1 MDTNNIDPIEEDL
14 LAGIELETAIE
25 QIIEATSTCKPYTTN
40 CKPYTTKPVKLDMSE
55 INWKKKTMNKSY
67 SYEHDDIMNHKLTEQ
82 INGLW
87 QKIKTM
93 ESNLK
98 YYADALELQNKIIRS
113 LEQQIK
119 AQQND
124 NILEINDRLDDIE
137 SRLNLIDE

>member
-1 MDTNNIDPIEEDL
+1 
-14 LAGIELETAIE
+14 
-25 QIIEATSTCKPYTTN
+25 
-40 CKPYTTKPVKLDMSE
+40 MSD
-55 INWKKKTMNKSY
+55 INWEHKTMNKSY
-67 SYEHDDIMNHKLTEQ
+67 NYTYDESMSHKLTEQ

>member
-1 MDTNNIDPIEEDL
+1 MCMDKNQTDPILEEDL
-14 LAGIELETAIE
+14 LADIDLEIESVIKEEIKKA
-25 QIIEATSTCKPYTTN
+25 AYK
-40 CKPYTTKPVKLDMSE
+40 TKPVKLDMSD
-55 INWKKKTMNKSY
+55 INWEHKTMNKSY
-67 SYEHDDIMNHKLTEQ
+67 NYTYDESMSHKLTEQ

>member
-1 MDTNNIDPIEEDL
+1 MCMDKNQTDPILEEDL
-14 LAGIELETAIE
+14 LADIDIEIE
-25 QIIEATSTCKPYTTN
+25 SVIKEEIKKAAYK
-40 CKPYTTKPVKLDMSE
+40 TKPVKLDMSE
-55 INWKKKTMNKSY
+55 IDWKNKTMNKSY
-67 SYEHDDIMNHKLTEQ
+67 NYTYDESMSHKLTEQ

>member
-1 MDTNNIDPIEEDL
+1 MCMDTNKIDPIEDDL
-14 LAGIELETAIE
+14 LAGINLE
-25 QIIEATSTCKPYTTN
+25 IEAIKDVTSS

-55 INWKKKTMNKSY
+55 IDWKKKTMNKSY
-67 SYEHDDIMNHKLTEQ
+67 NYSHEDSMGHKFTEQ

-113 LEQQIK
+113 LEEQIK

-124 NILEINDRLDDIE
+124 NIIEINDRLDDIE

>member
-1 MDTNNIDPIEEDL
+1 MDKNKTDPILEEDL
-14 LAGIELETAIE
+14 LADIDLEIDTVIKEEIKKA
-25 QIIEATSTCKPYTTN
+25 AYK
-40 CKPYTTKPVKLDMSE
+40 TKPVKLDMSE
-55 INWKKKTMNKSY
+55 IDWKNKTMNKSY
-67 SYEHDDIMNHKLTEQ
+67 NYTYEDSMGHKVTEQ

-113 LEQQIK
+113 LEEQIK

>member
-1 MDTNNIDPIEEDL
+1 MDKNQTDPILEEDL
-14 LAGIELETAIE
+14 LADIDIEIE
-25 QIIEATSTCKPYTTN
+25 SVIKEEINKSAYK
-40 CKPYTTKPVKLDMSE
+40 TKPVKLDMSE
-55 INWKKKTMNKSY
+55 INWKNKTMNKSY
-67 SYEHDDIMNHKLTEQ
+67 NYTYDESMSHKLTEQ

>member
-1 MDTNNIDPIEEDL
+1 MDTNKTDPILKDDL
-14 LAGIELETAIE
+14 LADIDFEIESVIKEEIKKTVY
-25 QIIEATSTCKPYTTN
+25 K
-40 CKPYTTKPVKLDMSE
+40 TKPVKLDMSD
-55 INWKKKTMNKSY
+55 INWEHKTMNKSY
-67 SYEHDDIMNHKLTEQ
+67 NYTYDESMSHKLTEQ

-98 YYADALELQNKIIRS
+98 YYADALELQNKIIKA
-113 LEQQIK
+113 LEEKIK

>member
-1 MDTNNIDPIEEDL
+1 MDTNKIDPIEEDL

-25 QIIEATSTCKPYTTN
+25 QIKEATST

-55 INWKKKTMNKSY
+55 IDWEHKTMNKSY
-67 SYEHDDIMNHKLTEQ
+67 NYTYEESMSHKVTEQ

-98 YYADALELQNKIIRS
+98 YYSDALELQNKIIRN
-113 LEQQIK
+113 LEEQIK

-124 NILEINDRLDDIE
+124 NIVEINDRLDDIE
-137 SRLNLIDE
+137 SKLNLIDE

>member
-1 MDTNNIDPIEEDL
+1 MCMDKNQTDPILEEDL
-14 LAGIELETAIE
+14 LADIDLEIDTVIKEEIKKA
-25 QIIEATSTCKPYTTN
+25 AYK
-40 CKPYTTKPVKLDMSE
+40 TKPVKLDMSD
-55 INWKKKTMNKSY
+55 INWEHKTMNKSY
-67 SYEHDDIMNHKLTEQ
+67 NYTYDESMSHKLTEQ

>member
-1 MDTNNIDPIEEDL
+1 MDKNQTDPILEEDL
-14 LAGIELETAIE
+14 LADIDIEIE
-25 QIIEATSTCKPYTTN
+25 SVIKEEINKSAYK
-40 CKPYTTKPVKLDMSE
+40 TKPVKLDMSD
-55 INWKKKTMNKSY
+55 INWEHKTMNKSY
-67 SYEHDDIMNHKLTEQ
+67 NYTYDESMSHKLTEQ

-98 YYADALELQNKIIRS
+98 YYADALELQNKIIKS

>member
-1 MDTNNIDPIEEDL
+1 MSMDKNQADPILEEDL
-14 LAGIELETAIE
+14 LADIDLEIDAVIKE
-25 QIIEATSTCKPYTTN
+25 EIKKAAYK
-40 CKPYTTKPVKLDMSE
+40 TKPVKLDMSD
-55 INWKKKTMNKSY
+55 INWEHKTMNKSY
-67 SYEHDDIMNHKLTEQ
+67 NYTFEESMSHKVTEQ

-98 YYADALELQNKIIRS
+98 YYSDALELQNKIIRS
-113 LEQQIK
+113 LEEQIK

-124 NILEINDRLDDIE
+124 NIVEINDRLDDIE

>member
-1 MDTNNIDPIEEDL
+1 MVYNMHMDVNKTDPILKEDL
-14 LAGIELETAIE
+14 LADIDLEIEDVIREEINKA
-25 QIIEATSTCKPYTTN
+25 SYK
-40 CKPYTTKPVKLDMSE
+40 TKPIKLDMSE
-55 INWKKKTMNKSY
+55 IDWNKHKIMNKSY
-67 SYEHDDIMNHKLTEQ
+67 SYEESMSHKFSEQ

-87 QKIKTM
+87 QKIKSM

-98 YYADALELQNKIIRS
+98 YYADALELQNKIIKS
-113 LEQQIK
+113 LEEQIR

>member
-1 MDTNNIDPIEEDL
+1 MCMDKNQTDPILEEDL
-14 LAGIELETAIE
+14 LADIDIEIE
-25 QIIEATSTCKPYTTN
+25 SVIKEEINKSAYK
-40 CKPYTTKPVKLDMSE
+40 TKPVKLDMSE
-55 INWKKKTMNKSY
+55 INWKNKTMNKSY
-67 SYEHDDIMNHKLTEQ
+67 NYTYDESMSHKLTEQ

-98 YYADALELQNKIIRS
+98 YYADALELQNKIIKS

>member
-1 MDTNNIDPIEEDL
+1 
-14 LAGIELETAIE
+14 
-25 QIIEATSTCKPYTTN
+25 
-40 CKPYTTKPVKLDMSE
+40 
-55 INWKKKTMNKSY
+55 
-67 SYEHDDIMNHKLTEQ
+67 
-82 INGLW
+82 
-87 QKIKTM
+87 M

-98 YYADALELQNKIIRS
+98 YYADALELQNKIIKS

>member
-1 MDTNNIDPIEEDL
+1 MCMDKNQTDPILEEDL
-14 LAGIELETAIE
+14 LADIDLEIESVIKEEIKKA
-25 QIIEATSTCKPYTTN
+25 AYK
-40 CKPYTTKPVKLDMSE
+40 TKPVKLDMSE
-55 INWKKKTMNKSY
+55 IDWKNKTMNKSY
-67 SYEHDDIMNHKLTEQ
+67 NYTYDESMSHKLTEQ

>member
-1 MDTNNIDPIEEDL
+1 MCMDKNKTDPILEEDL
-14 LAGIELETAIE
+14 LADIDLEIDTVIKEEIKKA
-25 QIIEATSTCKPYTTN
+25 AYK
-40 CKPYTTKPVKLDMSE
+40 TKPVKLDMSE
-55 INWKKKTMNKSY
+55 IDWKNKTMNKSY
-67 SYEHDDIMNHKLTEQ
+67 NYTYEDSMGHKVTEQ

-113 LEQQIK
+113 LEEQIK

>member
-1 MDTNNIDPIEEDL
+1 MDKNQADPILEEDL
-14 LAGIELETAIE
+14 LADIDLEIDAVIKE
-25 QIIEATSTCKPYTTN
+25 EIKKAAYK
-40 CKPYTTKPVKLDMSE
+40 TKPVKLDMSD
-55 INWKKKTMNKSY
+55 INWEHKTMNKSY
-67 SYEHDDIMNHKLTEQ
+67 NYTFEESMSHKVTEQ

-98 YYADALELQNKIIRS
+98 YYSDALELQNKIIRS
-113 LEQQIK
+113 LEEQIK

-124 NILEINDRLDDIE
+124 NIVEINDRLDDIE

>member
-1 MDTNNIDPIEEDL
+1 MDTNKTDPILEEDL
-14 LAGIELETAIE
+14 LADIDLEIESVIKEEIKKA
-25 QIIEATSTCKPYTTN
+25 AYK
-40 CKPYTTKPVKLDMSE
+40 TKPVKLDMSD
-55 INWKKKTMNKSY
+55 INWEHKTMNKSY
-67 SYEHDDIMNHKLTEQ
+67 NYTYDESMSHKVTEQ

-98 YYADALELQNKIIRS
+98 YYSDTLELQNKIIRN
-113 LEQQIK
+113 LEEQIK

-124 NILEINDRLDDIE
+124 NIVEINDRLDDIE

>member
-1 MDTNNIDPIEEDL
+1 MCMDKNQTDPILEEDL
-14 LAGIELETAIE
+14 LADIDLEIDAVIKE
-25 QIIEATSTCKPYTTN
+25 EIKKAAYK
-40 CKPYTTKPVKLDMSE
+40 TKPVKLDMSD
-55 INWKKKTMNKSY
+55 INWEHKTMNKSY
-67 SYEHDDIMNHKLTEQ
+67 NYTFEESMSHKVTEQ

-98 YYADALELQNKIIRS
+98 YYSDALELQNKIIRS
-113 LEQQIK
+113 LEEQIK

-124 NILEINDRLDDIE
+124 NIVEINDRLDDIE

>member
-1 MDTNNIDPIEEDL
+1 MDTNKIDPIEDDL
-14 LAGIELETAIE
+14 LAGINLE
-25 QIIEATSTCKPYTTN
+25 IEAIKDVTSN

-55 INWKKKTMNKSY
+55 INWKNKTMNKSY
-67 SYEHDDIMNHKLTEQ
+67 NYTYEESIGHKVAEQ

-98 YYADALELQNKIIRS
+98 YYSDALELQNKIIRN
-113 LEQQIK
+113 LEEQIK

-124 NILEINDRLDDIE
+124 NIVEINDRLDDIE

>member
-1 MDTNNIDPIEEDL
+1 MDKNQTDPILEEDL
-14 LAGIELETAIE
+14 LADIDLEIDTVIKEEIKKA
-25 QIIEATSTCKPYTTN
+25 AYK
-40 CKPYTTKPVKLDMSE
+40 TKPVKLDMSE
-55 INWKKKTMNKSY
+55 IDWKNKTMNKSY
-67 SYEHDDIMNHKLTEQ
+67 NYTYDESMSHKLTEQ

>member
-1 MDTNNIDPIEEDL
+1 MDKNQTDPILEEDL
-14 LAGIELETAIE
+14 LADIDLEIDAVIKE
-25 QIIEATSTCKPYTTN
+25 EIKKAAYK
-40 CKPYTTKPVKLDMSE
+40 TKPVKLDMSD
-55 INWKKKTMNKSY
+55 INWEHKTMNKSY
-67 SYEHDDIMNHKLTEQ
+67 NYTFEESMSHKVTEQ

-98 YYADALELQNKIIRS
+98 YYSDALELQNKIIRS
-113 LEQQIK
+113 LEEQIK

-124 NILEINDRLDDIE
+124 NIVEINDRLDDIE

>member
-1 MDTNNIDPIEEDL
+1 MDKNQTDPILEEDL
-14 LAGIELETAIE
+14 LADIDIEIE
-25 QIIEATSTCKPYTTN
+25 SVIKEEIKKAAYK
-40 CKPYTTKPVKLDMSE
+40 TKPVKLDMSE
-55 INWKKKTMNKSY
+55 IDWKNKTMNKSY
-67 SYEHDDIMNHKLTEQ
+67 NYTYDESMSHKLTEQ

>member
-1 MDTNNIDPIEEDL
+1 MDTNKTDPILEEDL
-14 LAGIELETAIE
+14 LADIDLEIESVIKEEIKKA
-25 QIIEATSTCKPYTTN
+25 AYK
-40 CKPYTTKPVKLDMSE
+40 TKPVKLDMSD
-55 INWKKKTMNKSY
+55 INWEHKTMNKSY
-67 SYEHDDIMNHKLTEQ
+67 NYTYDESMSHKLTEQ

-98 YYADALELQNKIIRS
+98 YYADALELQNKIIKS

>member
-1 MDTNNIDPIEEDL
+1 MDKNQTDPILEEDL
-14 LAGIELETAIE
+14 LADIDIEIE
-25 QIIEATSTCKPYTTN
+25 SVIKEEINKSAYK
-40 CKPYTTKPVKLDMSE
+40 TKPVKLDMSD
-55 INWKKKTMNKSY
+55 INWEHKTMNKSY
-67 SYEHDDIMNHKLTEQ
+67 NYTYDESMSHKLTEQ